1 MSNPIFDNAKP
12 VLPDNSNGNGNGHE
26 WPEPKPIKEELLAV
40 KPLPIE
46 ILPEPIRLWI
56 KDVAHRMQCPPDFV
70 AMAFLVL
77 VSSIIGTR
85 CSIHPKQKD
94 NWECILN
101 LWGGVIG
108 SPSTMKTPSINE
120 GLKPL
125 ARLEMKATEKF
136 EEDFKQYMADL
147 LEADARKSSL
157 KNQLKK
163 ALEKDADKNV
173 DDIKDKLKNLRELRE
188 TTRRRYK
195 TNDATIEKL
204 SELCNENPEGLLVV
218 RDELIGLL
226 ASWDKPGR
234 ESDRAFFLEAWN
246 GDGSHTSDR
255 IGRGT
260 TFTEHLCLSVFGG
273 IQPSKLTAYLYQS
286 MNGLENDGLLQ
297 RFQLLVYPDEIKNWK
312 LIDEYPAKEARER
325 VLNLI
330 ERLAEMDFE
339 EYGAVKGKFDK
350 FPSYRFSDEA
360 QTLFYEWLTDLE
372 LNKLRGDDHP
382 IVLEHLGKYRS
393 LMPSLALIF
402 HLIDIGDG
410 ANSGPVSLQ
419 AAEKA
424 AGICDYLESH
434 ARRIYG
440 LVSNINQQTV
450 SRLAKK
456 IQAGKLTD
464 GFTTRDVYRN
474 GWQMLDSPELAQSA
488 CDELI
493 DLGWL
498 ITEQQK
504 KGGAGRQALPIHRIN
519 PKIKNMD
526 SLKVTPTKPTELI

>member
-1 MSNPIFDNAKP
+1 MSNPIIDNAKP
-12 VLPDNSNGNGNGHE
+12 VLPDSSNGNGSNGHE
-26 WPEPKPIKEELLAV
+26 WPEPKPVKAELLAV
-40 KPLPIE
+40 EPLPIE

-56 KDVAHRMQCPPDFV
+56 KDVAYRMQCPPDFV

-94 NWECILN
+94 NWECTPN

-108 SPSTMKTPSINE
+108 SPSTKKSPSINE

-125 ARLEMKATEKF
+125 ARLEIKAKEKY
-136 EEDFKQYMADL
+136 EEDIKQHMADL
-147 LEADARKSSL
+147 LEVKAKKDSL
-157 KNQLKK
+157 NSQLKAAVK
-163 ALEKDADKNV
+163 SEDDEKLV
-173 DDIKDKLKNLRELRE
+173 EDIKNKMINLKELRE
-188 TTRRRYK
+188 TTLRRYK

-204 SELCNENPEGLLVV
+204 SELCNENPEGLLVF
-218 RDELIGLL
+218 RDELIGLI

-234 ESDRAFFLEAWN
+234 ESDRAFFLEGWN

-260 TFTEHLCLSVFGG
+260 TFTEHLCLAVFGG
-273 IQPSKLTAYLYQS
+273 IQPSKLIAYLYQC
-286 MNGLENDGLLQ
+286 MKGLENDGLFQ
-297 RFQLLVYPDEIKNWK
+297 RFQLLVYPDEIKDWE
-312 LIDEYPAKEARER
+312 LVDEYPDKEARER
-325 VLNLI
+325 VFNLI
-330 ERLAEMDFE
+330 ERLAEMDFK

-360 QTLFYEWLTDLE
+360 QTLFYAWLTDLE

-382 IVLEHLGKYRS
+382 ILLEHFGKYGS

-402 HLIDIGDG
+402 HLIDIADG

-440 LVSNINQQTV
+440 LVSNINQQAAA
-450 SRLAKK
+450 RLAKN
-456 IQAGKLTD
+456 IQTGKLTD
-464 GFTTRDVYRN
+464 GFTTRDVYRKE
-474 GWQMLDSPELAQSA
+474 WQLLDSAELATSA

-498 ITEQQK
+498 ITEQPKSGGVGK
-504 KGGAGRQALPIHRIN
+504 KPLPIHHIN
-519 PKIKNMD
+519 PKIKNMASSKTNTD
-526 SLKVTPTKPTELI
+526 